1 MLVQCEK
8 GLGDLFVQ
16 LLGYAAS
23 LSENQFRI
31 FQLPLL
37 IELVIFGGQVRKPS
51 VFKLL
56 EEPQFLVKN
65 KNYILLNT
73 KGPQYRL
80 ISFNKTHAKI
90 LMNSNVDAFKH
101 L

>member
-56 EEPQFLVKN
+56 EEPQFL
-65 KNYILLNT
+65 
-73 KGPQYRL
+73 
-80 ISFNKTHAKI
+80 SFP
-90 LMNSNVDAFKH
+90 LPFLRGLDALDRKSVV
-101 L
+101 